1 MTNIKTIY
9 ELDQIGFFGPFILM
23 FINIYNLL
31 SQPYYLIGYLV
42 SLLMNS
48 GVNKILKGIIKEP
61 RPDNS
66 IDITNIEVHNGADIY
81 GMPSGH
87 SQSVSF
93 STVFV
98 YLVQKSEW
106 LLLFNTIIL
115 VLTILQRWNYRK
127 HTIGQ
132 LLVGSIVGALVG
144 SISYLTIKKIIE
156 TPTMD
161 KRKITE

>member
-1 MTNIKTIY
+1 
-9 ELDQIGFFGPFILM
+9 M

>member
-93 STVFV
+93 STVFI

>member
-9 ELDQIGFFGPFILM
+9 ELDQIGFFGPFIVM

-48 GVNKILKGIIKEP
+48 GVNKILKGILKEP
-61 RPDNS
+61 RPAES
-66 IDITNIEVHNGADIY
+66 MDITNLEVHNGADIY

-93 STVFV
+93 STIYM
-98 YLVQKSEW
+98 YLVQKSTW

-127 HTIGQ
+127 HTMGQ
-132 LLVGSIVGALVG
+132 LLIGSIVGVLVG
-144 SISYLTIKKIIE
+144 CISYLTIKKIIE
-156 TPTMD
+156 TPAMN
-161 KRKITE
+161 KRELT